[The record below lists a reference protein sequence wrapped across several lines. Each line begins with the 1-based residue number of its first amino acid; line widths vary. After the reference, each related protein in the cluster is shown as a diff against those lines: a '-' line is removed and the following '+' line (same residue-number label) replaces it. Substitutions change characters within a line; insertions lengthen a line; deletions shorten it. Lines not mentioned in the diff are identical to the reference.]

1 MTRQSGWSS
10 TEIPPPTLKSP
21 RDHIIKM
28 ASDIILYES
37 DDVQRPDILHI
48 HGPPE
53 LASALSEAAAAR
65 YREKPLGLFPKK
77 RIVLRHLQNISV
89 SGIDPILETSKDA
102 PTNLRGAILVQK
114 WGYGFYHFV
123 NEMLPKILRIHERD
137 PSMPIVTFYTD
148 FIKALLDYAGVKNP
162 IIPYNGYELSFNDA
176 LHITDTASGNPTPDD
191 IRLIRKHFRIPDTG
205 KRDTNILIYRKES
218 KRSLSNF
225 FELKAA
231 LKAVP
236 GRWTVF
242 DSMPLE
248 ATIDLFSRAKLIVA
262 AHGAGLS
269 NMIFAPKGTPTIEIS
284 PVDFNACFWHLSW
297 ILENPHHFVAAASGP
312 PDHQME
318 VDVDSV
324 VNLAASL

>member
-1 MTRQSGWSS
+1 
-10 TEIPPPTLKSP
+10 
-21 RDHIIKM
+21 M

-37 DDVQRPDILHI
+37 DDVERPDILSI
-48 HGPPE
+48 HGPPD
-53 LASALSEAAAAR
+53 LSAALAAAAATR

-77 RIVLRHLQNISV
+77 RIVLRRLQNVSV
-89 SGIDPILETSKDA
+89 SGVEPILKEDSNA
-102 PTNLRGAILVQK
+102 VASGSAAILVQK

-137 PSMPIVTFYTD
+137 PSIPIVTFYTD

-162 IIPYNGYELSFNDA
+162 IIPYDGSTLKFKDA
-176 LHITDTASGNPTPDD
+176 LHVSETASGNPTPDD

-218 KRSLSNF
+218 KRGLSNF

-231 LKAVP
+231 LKAAFP
-236 GRWTVF
+236 GRWIIF

-248 ATIDLFSRAKLIVA
+248 ATVSTFSRAKLIVA

-269 NMIFAPKGTPTIEIS
+269 NMIFAPKGTPIIEIS
-284 PVDFNACFWHLSW
+284 PADSFNACFWHLSW
-297 ILENPHHFVAAASGP
+297 ILENPHHFVAASSSGP
-312 PDHQME
+312 PEHQMA
-318 VDVDSV
+318 VHVASV
-324 VNLAASL
+324 VVLAASL